1 MKNLIYHRFKMN
13 LGNPDRVIR
22 LLSGLGLVT
31 FDYLASANWEVIFLA
46 VGAWSVLTSVF
57 GFCPFYRIAGYN
69 SCPTNFQYVE
79 DSDNLGAIVEI
90 KPQSP
95 A

>member
-1 MKNLIYHRFKMN
+1 MN
-13 LGNPDRVIR
+13 LSNPDRVLR

-31 FDYLASANWEVIFLA
+31 FDYFSSASWEVLFLI
-46 VGAWSVLTSVF
+46 VGAWGVLTSVF
-57 GFCPFYRIAGYN
+57 GFCPFYRIAGY
-69 SCPTNFQYVE
+69 STCPTNLRYDPE
-79 DSDNLGAIVEI
+79 KDSIESISDI